1 MKKTGFILLVVL
13 GISCATGQ
21 KTGLV
26 AEDEMFITRKYIGTF
41 VDYRQSEPQTF
52 GGPHLIWIKTSMDST
67 FGKISAYGRKC
78 DFAPGEKLYLRR
90 TYYAPG
96 VFGYWVYQIENDSSV
111 FYRASE
117 YQYDSK
123 VLVQNWY

>member
-1 MKKTGFILLVVL
+1 MKKLGLIVMVVL

-21 KTGLV
+21 KTGV
-26 AEDEMFITRKYIGTF
+26 VPEDNMFITRKYIGTF
-41 VDYRQSEPQTF
+41 VDYRLTGPQTF

-78 DFAPGEKLYLRR
+78 EFTPGEKLYLRR
-90 TYYAPG
+90 TYYSPG
-96 VFGYWVYQIENDSSV
+96 VFGYWVYQVENDSSV

-117 YQYDSK
+117 FQYDSK